1 MSLFQKILL
10 LVLTA
15 AILHTGFAIFAE
27 KKESAKSSTE
37 ECYTPS
43 EIEENDIS
51 VFRDN
56 YIPVEYHPEPDYL
69 AYIDL
74 SVLFIILLTSFV
86 LIYQKRRKINIDFLA
101 LTAFIYFG
109 LLRGGC
115 ICPVGAVANVSMGLM
130 RPELVGRMTV
140 LIFLM
145 PLIFALISGRIFCTA
160 GCPLGA
166 VQHLLHKKKKFLRLP
181 GWLQMTSIALTVLV
195 LIATAYLAIQQNLI
209 LVCSLDPYKAIFFT
223 GHAWIKQVIA
233 IINGAPME
241 NVILWSC
248 GAGVWLFLIIIL
260 IIGFWIPRPF
270 CRFICPYGVLLG
282 GISTFAFIQRKIDK
296 KSCTFCRQCEK
307 ICPTGAIHVNK
318 DSEIARVSNFS
329 CIQCD
334 RCSNICK
341 QDAV

>member
-1 MSLFQKILL
+1 MSSFQKIILL
-10 LVLTA
+10 FVTA
-15 AILHTGFAIFAE
+15 AILHTGFEIFAE

-37 ECYTPS
+37 DCYTPS

-51 VFRDN
+51 LFRDN
-56 YIPVEYHPEPDYL
+56 YIPVEYHPEPVYL
-69 AYIDL
+69 AYMDIAA
-74 SVLFIILLTSFV
+74 LFLILIAGFK
-86 LIYQKRRKINIDFLA
+86 LIYQKRRKINIGFLA
-101 LTAFIYFG
+101 LTTFFYFG
-109 LLRGGC
+109 LFRGGC

-130 RPELVGRMTV
+130 RPELVGRVTV

-181 GWLQMTSIALTVLV
+181 RWLNKISISLALLV
-195 LIATAYLAIQQNLI
+195 LIATAYLAIQRNLI

-241 NVILWSC
+241 NVMLWAC
-248 GAGVWLFLIIIL
+248 GGGAWLFLIIIL
-260 IIGFWIPRPF
+260 IIGYWIPRPF

-296 KSCTFCRQCEK
+296 ESCTFCRQCEK

-318 DSEIARVSNFS
+318 DSDTAKLSNYS
-329 CIQCD
+329 CIQCN
-334 RCSNICK
+334 RCTNICK
-341 QDAV
+341 EDAV